1 MTIVLSEDYVNLN
14 IRAAVAGRDHCTGA
28 CETRQGCNCHAAQC
42 PPCNHRCA
50 QGRACNAQAA
60 SASSELLAD
69 DENAEARFRCQRARA
84 LFWQFYLVVVLA
96 SIGAAIPY
104 VLPLLRAWMKN

>member
-1 MTIVLSEDYVNLN
+1 MTTIYRMPTRTPADPEATV
-14 IRAAVAGRDHCTGA
+14 RA
-28 CETRQGCNCHAAQC
+28 C
-42 PPCNHRCA
+42 PPCDGDCR
-50 QGRACNAQAA
+50 QGRECPANNAA
-60 SASSELLAD
+60 SASSEPLAD